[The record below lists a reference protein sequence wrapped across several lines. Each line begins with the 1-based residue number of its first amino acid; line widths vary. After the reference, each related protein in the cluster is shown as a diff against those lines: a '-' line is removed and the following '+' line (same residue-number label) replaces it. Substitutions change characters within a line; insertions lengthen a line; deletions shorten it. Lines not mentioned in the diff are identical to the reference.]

1 VLGWLVEL
9 LRAPLA
15 PSSPVVAVETTSG
28 MHQAWVS
35 ELERQVA
42 QQRLHDQ
49 LNRLCPGLSA
59 TVGHGRPRSATAAN
73 SSSRTRPARPCWDV
87 TVPQL
92 LQGRRSRA
100 VAGRRRLP

>member
-59 TVGHGRPRSATAAN
+59 PVGHGQPRPQTQARGPDRPGRAGTLRYRS
-73 SSSRTRPARPCWDV
+73 SF
-87 TVPQL
+87 
-92 LQGRRSRA
+92 RA
-100 VAGRRRLP
+100 DGAGR

>member
-42 QQRLHDQ
+42 QQVTSRGVVELE
-49 LNRLCPGLSA
+49 
-59 TVGHGRPRSATAAN
+59 AAV
-73 SSSRTRPARPCWDV
+73 RGQRCLTMQA
-87 TVPQL
+87 
-92 LQGRRSRA
+92 
-100 VAGRRRLP
+100 